1 MNEAERAMSYVSA
14 RAVAVDII
22 AVDYIVA
29 HIIIVTGSSS
39 TFWIFFLIL
48 ILKEL
53 SYYKHYICWKHSEIS
68 GAISVD

>member
-39 TFWIFFLIL
+39 TF
-48 ILKEL
+48 
-53 SYYKHYICWKHSEIS
+53 
-68 GAISVD
+68 